1 MATSGPGLCGSEAVE
16 MVRAL
21 ALGQQAAAVAS
32 SAGQCN
38 VSVSVGQQSGAE
50 QRQAADNCQPLQ
62 LTFRKLSSNNT
73 VTTLVTPNIIH
84 QR

>member
-1 MATSGPGLCGSEAVE
+1 

-21 ALGQQAAAVAS
+21 DLGQQAAAVAS

-50 QRQAADNCQPLQ
+50 QRPADNCQPLQ

-73 VTTLVTPNIIH
+73 AVTSLVTPNIIQ

>member
-1 MATSGPGLCGSEAVE
+1 MATSGPGMCGSEAVE

-21 ALGQQAAAVAS
+21 DLGPAAVAS